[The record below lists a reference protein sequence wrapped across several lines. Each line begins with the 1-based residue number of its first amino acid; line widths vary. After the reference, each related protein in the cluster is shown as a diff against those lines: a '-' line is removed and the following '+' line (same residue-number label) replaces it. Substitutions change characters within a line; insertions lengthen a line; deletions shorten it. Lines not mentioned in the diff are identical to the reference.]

1 MMLPDLLSTLRR
13 LWSAVVSHG
22 RSYGCLPDDPSE
34 TIENPASN
42 RSESANSV
50 EKDDSLR

>member
-22 RSYGCLPDDPSE
+22 RSYGCLPDDPSD
-34 TIENPASN
+34 TIEKPAPNS
-42 RSESANSV
+42 SESANSV
-50 EKDDSLR
+50 EKDKPLR